1 MGTGT
6 GRRRS
11 PPQAARKLRVS
22 PPSTA
27 PLPPPLPN
35 VKSSGGGGGGGGGVA
50 MADRPA
56 AAAAAADRPA
66 AAAAAAAATMAPRQ
80 GQTSPRFSPAR
91 PSGWSRPSTPNAAAI
106 GTRGSVVDA
115 SGLSTFF
122 REVRAVSMLDDA
134 ELAGIA
140 ASVGQLL
147 RWQRS
152 REALAER
159 LGRTPSNAEW
169 ADEVGVPRS
178 EWPAALA
185 SVTAARERL
194 VAANLRLVVSI
205 ARRYDPQRYRGVG
218 ARGAV
223 GVGAGGGV
231 GLGGAG
237 AGSGGRVTGS
247 TTRTGAFSGGVGKG
261 GGWRVG
267 SSGLTL
273 ADLVQ
278 EGSLGLIKGAEKFDA
293 SRGYRFATYASWWI
307 RQAITRA
314 LSDAS
319 RVIRLPVHVGAVA
332 VRVSA
337 TREALTDELN
347 RPPSH
352 AELAARLNVTPRRLA
367 FILDK
372 VEETRTVS
380 LDRPLYRTSSGGGGD
395 GVRGAGAVETTLRD
409 VLVSGGPSPE
419 EVVTATQ
426 LRDDLDN
433 VLWMLSPIER
443 HVVCLRY
450 GWFDGQPMALEEL
463 ATAYQV
469 PLSRVRQTEL
479 RALRRLRRQFHH
491 ILSDYVEG

>member
-1 MGTGT
+1 M
-6 GRRRS
+6 
-11 PPQAARKLRVS
+11 
-22 PPSTA
+22 
-27 PLPPPLPN
+27 
-35 VKSSGGGGGGGGGVA
+35 
-50 MADRPA
+50 
-56 AAAAAADRPA
+56 
-66 AAAAAAAATMAPRQ
+66 
-80 GQTSPRFSPAR
+80 
-91 PSGWSRPSTPNAAAI
+91 
-106 GTRGSVVDA
+106 
-115 SGLSTFF
+115 
-122 REVRAVSMLDDA
+122 REVRSVSMLDDA
-134 ELAGIA
+134 ELAGVA
-140 ASVGQLL
+140 AAVGQLL

-152 REALAER
+152 REALAQR
-159 LGRTPSNAEW
+159 LGRTPSDVEW

-205 ARRYDPQRYRGVG
+205 ARRYDYQRYRGVG
-218 ARGAV
+218 V
-223 GVGAGGGV
+223 GGGVGGGAGGGMGV
-231 GLGGAG
+231 GGAPAG
-237 AGSGGRVTGS
+237 AGSWVTNA
-247 TTRTGAFSGGVGKG
+247 TTRGGAFGGGVSGG
-261 GGWRVG
+261 GGWRAG

-319 RVIRLPVHVGAVA
+319 RVIRLPVHVGSVA
-332 VRVSA
+332 VRASA
-337 TREALTDELN
+337 AREALAEELH
-347 RPPSH
+347 RPPSQ

-380 LDRPLYRTSSGGGGD
+380 LDRPLYGASSAAGGGGA
-395 GVRGAGAVETTLRD
+395 GGAGAVETTLRD
-409 VLVSGGPSPE
+409 VLVSGGPTPE

-433 VLWMLSPIER
+433 VLWMLSPMER

-450 GWFDGQPMALEEL
+450 GWFDGRPMALEEL

-479 RALRRLRRQFHH
+479 RALRRLRRKFHH
-491 ILSDYVEG
+491 ILYDYVEA